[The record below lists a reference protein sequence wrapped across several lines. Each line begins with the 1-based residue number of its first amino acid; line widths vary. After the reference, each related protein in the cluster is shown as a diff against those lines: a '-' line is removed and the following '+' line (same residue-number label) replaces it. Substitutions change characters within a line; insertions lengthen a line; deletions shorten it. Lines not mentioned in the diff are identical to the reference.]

1 MGTGFYSSQILQK
14 PEVRE
19 DQLIS
24 FLTVDSKIREFEQ
37 RRPRRLKERQNSN
50 KFIKRNI
57 KFARASRFFVHFF
70 AVAKRLRRE
79 NA

>member
-24 FLTVDSKIREFEQ
+24 FLTVYDD
-37 RRPRRLKERQNSN
+37 P
-50 KFIKRNI
+50 
-57 KFARASRFFVHFF
+57 HF
-70 AVAKRLRRE
+70 
-79 NA
+79 